1 MAWMVV
7 DFFTASSYP
16 NGVGEFDYSLLDLA
30 DETGSEFVARLLI
43 LVAGESLPYQQ
54 AYVYSQ
60 LYAQICPQAL
70 QDASG
75 GTIKLGPAMV
85 NTGAASDAYAQSVC
99 ARMQYWLNLLSGR
112 PRNATGSKYIVH
124 SPIWN

>member
-7 DFFTASSYP
+7 DFFTASSYAG
-16 NGVGEFDYSLLDLA
+16 GVGEFDYSLLDLD
-30 DETGSEFVARLLI
+30 DETGEEFVARLLI
-43 LVAGESLPYQQ
+43 LTTNESLPYQQ

-70 QDASG
+70 QEASG

-85 NTGAASDAYAQSVC
+85 NTGAASDGYAQSVC
-99 ARMQYWLNLLSGR
+99 ARMQYWLNLLSGK
-112 PRNATGSKYIVH
+112 PRSATGSKYIVH
-124 SPIWN
+124 SAIWN